1 MVLQAND
8 VRDVELLHQQM
19 NQVDA
24 ISFWFTIFIQVRIG
38 PDTFRVLED
47 QRPFL
52 RINSNAV
59 RLAIYVGG

>member
-1 MVLQAND
+1 
-8 VRDVELLHQQM
+8 M

>member
-1 MVLQAND
+1 
-8 VRDVELLHQQM
+8 M

-38 PDTFRVLED
+38 PDTFIVLED